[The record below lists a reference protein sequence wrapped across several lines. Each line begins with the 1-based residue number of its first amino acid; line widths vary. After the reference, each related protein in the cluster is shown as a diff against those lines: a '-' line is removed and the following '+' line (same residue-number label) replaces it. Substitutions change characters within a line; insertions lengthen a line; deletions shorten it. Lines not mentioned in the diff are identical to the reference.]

1 MTKLLEKAFQET
13 QKLPDPD
20 QDRFAQ
26 WLLAELE
33 DESCW
38 NNQFANSQNALRQ
51 LAEEALAETRAGK
64 TSSRTPDQLG

>member
-13 QKLPDPD
+13 QKLPDEE

-33 DESCW
+33 DEIRW
-38 NNQFANSQNALRQ
+38 EKQFARSEGALRQ

-64 TSSRTPDQLG
+64 ASSQTPDQRV